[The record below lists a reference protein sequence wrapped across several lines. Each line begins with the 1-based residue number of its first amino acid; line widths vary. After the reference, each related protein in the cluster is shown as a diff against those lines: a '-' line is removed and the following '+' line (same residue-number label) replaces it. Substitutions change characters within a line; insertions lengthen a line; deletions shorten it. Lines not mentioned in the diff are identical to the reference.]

1 MQQMNATHPFLDKA
15 YLWFSP
21 RDFFFMDKIP
31 DARLSLRWERS
42 SRIRRVAP
50 ISRIIDPDSSVP
62 PKRTPINPL
71 YLPSVKTIVR
81 TLCPNISQLAG
92 QVLPPAPT
100 APVQPDR
107 EEERRNGGNA
117 GASTSRAQVENL
129 RGPFPMEE
137 IVLGD
142 GVEIDWDW
150 WGSSMSNPVRYVR
163 RLRSDRF
170 CTTADGEAEG
180 ETAEVGDIQPQP
192 LSPTL
197 APPSITPSIS
207 SRYHPCKVHFSWCDI

>member
-1 MQQMNATHPFLDKA
+1 MFNASFFFCRKKNMQQMNAAHPFLDKA

-31 DARLSLRWERS
+31 DTRLSLRWERS

-50 ISRIIDPDSSVP
+50 TNRIIDPDSPVP
-62 PKRTPINPL
+62 PKKVPVNPL

-81 TLCPNISQLAG
+81 TLCPNVSQLAG
-92 QVLPPAPT
+92 PVAPP

-107 EEERRNGGNA
+107 EEERRNGGGGDV
-117 GASTSRAQVENL
+117 GASTSRAQVEDL

-142 GVEIDWDW
+142 DVEVDWDW
-150 WGSSMSNPVRYVR
+150 WGSSMSNSVRYVFVVSVVTDFVLQPMVR
-163 RLRSDRF
+163 RKTKPLRL
-170 CTTADGEAEG
+170 G
-180 ETAEVGDIQPQP
+180 
-192 LSPTL
+192 
-197 APPSITPSIS
+197 IS
-207 SRYHPCKVHFSWCDI
+207 NPNR